1 MTAHWQVIWRLLFL
15 LAAFAVAGS
24 IDFDE
29 AARQAGSQGTNE
41 IRFVCQQIPELQPAP
56 RAAAAGFLVLTNFEA
71 DTDAKITLFRCVA
84 ES

>member
-29 AARQAGSQGTNE
+29 AARQAGSQGTKE
-41 IRFVCQQIPELQPAP
+41 IRFVCQQIPELQLAP
-56 RAAAAGFLVLTNFEA
+56 RTAAAGSVVLINFEA
-71 DTDAKITLFRCVA
+71 DTDVTLFRCVA

>member
-29 AARQAGSQGTNE
+29 AVRQAGIQGTKE
-41 IRFVCQQIPELQPAP
+41 IRFVCQQIPELQLAP
-56 RAAAAGFLVLTNFEA
+56 RAAAARSLVLINFEA
-71 DTDAKITLFRCVA
+71 DTEVTLFRCVA

>member
-15 LAAFAVAGS
+15 LAAFAVAPS

-29 AARQAGSQGTNE
+29 AVRQTGGKKES
-41 IRFVCQQIPELQPAP
+41 RFVCQQIPELQMAP
-56 RAAAAGFLVLTNFEA
+56 RAAAAASLVLINFEA
-71 DTDAKITLFRCVA
+71 DTEVTLFRCVA